1 MLYKFRALDCLAYLC
16 AWSLCPAVIVI
27 CSLVFLTAS
36 PLIEQNRNKSCKVD
50 SLDLGVSFS
59 MRETVREHLKR

>member
-16 AWSLCPAVIVI
+16 AWSLCPAVIII

-36 PLIEQNRNKSCKVD
+36 PEQNRNKSCKVD

-59 MRETVREHLKR
+59 MRETVGEHLKR